1 MSLEWL
7 YGFDELN
14 AYRLDTKKG
23 RERLEAQIKNSPG
36 LLGSAGIELPKNAR
50 ILCLMA
56 GSCIEG
62 IAFAKVYDAD
72 VTCIDLQ
79 ERLLVKGLK
88 EAKRRKLKLHVVR
101 GDVREPSKLVT
112 GKFDLVTVLGQP
124 LPHIGIFDFDQTI
137 SRVKKLISKNGAFLV
152 DQSDLIFRILPQYR
166 DAMTHN
172 LEPPVFSIHNT
183 LNARHG
189 YFERLF
195 YSRTKHDVYKTY
207 LWAPWIIEY
216 MLKKNGFTEVEV
228 KPYVDPYN
236 MAQTFLHIARNCE
249 GSPKSAKD

>member
-1 MSLEWL
+1 LSLDWL

-14 AYRLDTKKG
+14 AYRLDTKTGK
-23 RERLEAQIKNSPG
+23 ERLEAQVKNLPG
-36 LLGSAGIELPKNAR
+36 LLNLAGIVLPKKPR

-62 IAFAKVYDAD
+62 IAFAQVYDAD
-72 VTCIDLQ
+72 VTCVDLQ
-79 ERLLVKGLK
+79 ERLLAKGLR
-88 EAKRRKLKLHVVR
+88 EAKKRKLKLHVIR

-137 SRVKKLISKNGAFLV
+137 GGVKKLLAKNGTFLI

-172 LEPPVFSIHNT
+172 LEPPVFSVHRG
-183 LNARHG
+183 LNARYG
-189 YFERLF
+189 YFERLY
-195 YSRTKHDVYKTY
+195 YSRTRHDSYKTY

-216 MLKKNGFTEVEV
+216 MLKKNGFTKVEV

-236 MAQTFLHIARNCE
+236 MAQTYLHIATN
-249 GSPKSAKD
+249 S

>member
-23 RERLEAQIKNSPG
+23 KERLEAQIKNLPG
-36 LLGSAGIELPKNAR
+36 LLDFARIELPKKAR
-50 ILCLMA
+50 VLCLMA

-62 IAFAKVYDAD
+62 IAFAEVYDAD
-72 VTCIDLQ
+72 VTCVDLQ
-79 ERLLVKGLK
+79 KRLLSKGLR
-88 EAKRRKLKLHVVR
+88 EAKKRKLNLHVVR
-101 GDVREPSKLVT
+101 GDVRELSTLVT

-124 LPHIGIFDFDQTI
+124 LPHISIFDFDLTI
-137 SRVKKLISKNGAFLV
+137 NGVKRLIAKNGVFLI
-152 DQSDLIFRILPQYR
+152 DQSDLIFRILPQYK

-172 LEPPVFSIHNT
+172 LDPPVFSVHSS

-195 YSRTKHDVYKTY
+195 YGPAKHDVYKTY
-207 LWAPWIIEY
+207 LWAPWIVEY
-216 MLKKNGFTEVEV
+216 VLKKNGFREVEV
-228 KPYVDPYN
+228 KPHTDPYN
-236 MAQTFLHIARNCE
+236 MAQTYLHIAR
-249 GSPKSAKD
+249 SPG

>member
-23 RERLEAQIKNSPG
+23 KERLEAQIKNFPG
-36 LLGSAGIELPKNAR
+36 LLSFAEIILPKKPR

-62 IAFAKVYDAD
+62 IAFANVFDAD
-72 VTCIDLQ
+72 VTCIDMQ
-79 ERLLVKGLK
+79 ERLLSKGLR
-88 EAKRRKLKLHVVR
+88 EAKKRKLKLHVIQ
-101 GDVREPSKLVT
+101 GDVREASKLVN

-124 LPHIGIFDFDQTI
+124 LPHIGIFDFDLTI
-137 SRVKKLISKNGAFLV
+137 NGVKKLIARNGVFLI
-152 DQSDLIFRILPQYR
+152 DQSDLIFRILPQYKN
-166 DAMTHN
+166 AMTHN
-172 LEPPVFSIHNT
+172 LDPPVFSVHSN

-195 YSRTKHDVYKTY
+195 YSGTKHDVYKTY

-216 MLKKNGFTEVEV
+216 MLKKNGFREVEV
-228 KPYVDPYN
+228 KAYADLYN
-236 MAQTFLHIARNCE
+236 MAQTFLHIAR
-249 GSPKSAKD
+249 SPIS

>member
-1 MSLEWL
+1 
-7 YGFDELN
+7 
-14 AYRLDTKKG
+14 
-23 RERLEAQIKNSPG
+23 
-36 LLGSAGIELPKNAR
+36 
-50 ILCLMA
+50 MA

-79 ERLLVKGLK
+79 ERLLAKGLK
-88 EAKRRKLKLHVVR
+88 EAKKRKLKLRMVR

-137 SRVKKLISKNGAFLV
+137 SGVKKLLAKNGSFLI

-172 LEPPVFSIHNT
+172 LEPPVFSIHSA

-195 YSRTKHDVYKTY
+195 YGQTKHDVYKTY
-207 LWAPWIIEY
+207 IWAPWIIEY
-216 MLKKNGFTEVEV
+216 MLKKNGFTSVEV
-228 KPYVDPYN
+228 KPYADPYN
-236 MAQTFLHIARNCE
+236 MAQTYLHIAR
-249 GSPKSAKD
+249 SSATPYGR

>member
-1 MSLEWL
+1 MSLDRL

-14 AYRLDTKKG
+14 AYRLDTKTGK
-23 RERLEAQIKNSPG
+23 ERLEAQVKNLPG
-36 LLGSAGIELPKNAR
+36 LLNLAGIVLPKKPR

-62 IAFAKVYDAD
+62 IAFAQVYDAD
-72 VTCIDLQ
+72 VTCVDLQ
-79 ERLLVKGLK
+79 ERLLAKGLR
-88 EAKRRKLKLHVVR
+88 EAKKRKLKLHVIR

-137 SRVKKLISKNGAFLV
+137 GGVKKLLAKNGTFLI

-172 LEPPVFSIHNT
+172 LEPPVFSVHRG
-183 LNARHG
+183 LNARYG
-189 YFERLF
+189 YFERLY
-195 YSRTKHDVYKTY
+195 YSRTRHDSYKTY

-216 MLKKNGFTEVEV
+216 MLKKNGFTKVEV

-236 MAQTFLHIARNCE
+236 MAQTYLHIATN
-249 GSPKSAKD
+249 S

>member
-1 MSLEWL
+1 LSLDWL

-14 AYRLDTKKG
+14 AYRLDTKTGK
-23 RERLEAQIKNSPG
+23 ERLEAQIKNLPE
-36 LLGSAGIELPKNAR
+36 LLNLAGIMLPKKPR

-62 IAFAKVYDAD
+62 IAFAQVYDAE
-72 VTCIDLQ
+72 VTCIDIQ
-79 ERLLVKGLK
+79 ERLLAKGLG
-88 EAKRRKLKLHVVR
+88 EAKKRKLKLHVVR
-101 GDVREPSKLVT
+101 GDVREPSKLVS

-137 SRVKKLISKNGAFLV
+137 GGVKKLLAKNGTFLI
-152 DQSDLIFRILPQYR
+152 DQSDLIFRILPQYK

-172 LEPPVFSIHNT
+172 LEPPVFSIHRT

-189 YFERLF
+189 YFERLY
-195 YSRTKHDVYKTY
+195 YSRTRHDSYKTY

-216 MLKKNGFTEVEV
+216 MLKKNGFTNVEV
-228 KPYVDPYN
+228 KPYADPYN
-236 MAQTFLHIARNCE
+236 MAQTYLHTAK
-249 GSPKSAKD
+249 SPNH

>member
-1 MSLEWL
+1 MSLDWL

-14 AYRLDTKKG
+14 AYRLDTKTGK
-23 RERLEAQIKNSPG
+23 ERLEAQVKNLPG
-36 LLGSAGIELPKNAR
+36 LLNLAGIVLPKKPR

-62 IAFAKVYDAD
+62 IAFAQVYDAD
-72 VTCIDLQ
+72 VTCVDLQ
-79 ERLLVKGLK
+79 ERLLAKGLR
-88 EAKRRKLKLHVVR
+88 EAKKRKLKLHVIR

-137 SRVKKLISKNGAFLV
+137 GGVKKLLAKNGTFLI

-172 LEPPVFSIHNT
+172 LEPPVFSVHRG
-183 LNARHG
+183 LNARYG
-189 YFERLF
+189 YFERLY
-195 YSRTKHDVYKTY
+195 YSRTRHDSNKTY

-216 MLKKNGFTEVEV
+216 MLKKNGFTKVEV

-236 MAQTFLHIARNCE
+236 MAQTYLHIATN
-249 GSPKSAKD
+249 S

>member
-1 MSLEWL
+1 MSLDWL

-14 AYRLDTKKG
+14 AYRLDTKTG
-23 RERLEAQIKNSPG
+23 RERLEAQVKNLPG
-36 LLGSAGIELPKNAR
+36 LLNLAGITLPKKPR

-62 IAFAKVYDAD
+62 IAFAQVYGAD
-72 VTCIDLQ
+72 VTCVDLQ
-79 ERLLVKGLK
+79 ERLLSKGLR
-88 EAKRRKLKLHVVR
+88 EAKRRKLKLHVIR
-101 GDVREPSKLVT
+101 CDVREPSKLVS

-137 SRVKKLISKNGAFLV
+137 GGVKKLLAKNGTFLI
-152 DQSDLIFRILPQYR
+152 DQSDLIFRILPQYK

-172 LEPPVFSIHNT
+172 LEPPVFSIHRN
-183 LNARHG
+183 LNPRHG
-189 YFERLF
+189 YFERLY
-195 YSRTKHDVYKTY
+195 YSRTRHDSYKTY

-228 KPYVDPYN
+228 KPYIDPYN
-236 MAQTFLHIARNCE
+236 MAQTYLHIATN
-249 GSPKSAKD
+249 S

>member
-1 MSLEWL
+1 LSLDWL
-7 YGFDELN
+7 YSFDELN

-23 RERLEAQIKNSPG
+23 KERLEAEIKNLPG
-36 LLGSAGIELPKNAR
+36 LLNFVGITLPKKPR

-62 IAFAKVYDAD
+62 IAFAQVYDAD
-72 VTCIDLQ
+72 VTCVDLQ
-79 ERLLVKGLK
+79 ERLLTKGLR
-88 EAKRRKLKLHVVR
+88 EAKKRKLKLRVIH
-101 GDVREPSKLVT
+101 GDVREPSMLVS

-137 SRVKKLISKNGAFLV
+137 
-152 DQSDLIFRILPQYR
+152 DQSDLIFRILPQYK

-172 LEPPVFSIHNT
+172 LEPPVFSIHRN

-189 YFERLF
+189 YFERLY
-195 YSRTKHDVYKTY
+195 YSRTRHDSYKTY

-216 MLKKNGFTEVEV
+216 MLKKNGFAEVEV
-228 KPYVDPYN
+228 KPYVDPYS
-236 MAQTFLHIARNCE
+236 MAQTYLHTAR
-249 GSPKSAKD
+249 SPVH